1 MRISS
6 PLNDCFKRVHNFTLA
21 GSKSMNSCSPCSM
34 VIKVFRWNETDASA
48 VVHCPTF
55 VAKSYLDFWF
65 YMSFMNKLSFASCD
79 QTWCFQRPPPGF
91 DEFDKVRLI
100 WLKMS
105 IWHKVSQEARF
116 QHPSPN
122 FPLNSLSDENAR
134 WYHCSTFLSECEDG
148 WIKIVHILEELGFLI
163 YITPQTETHLSQIN
177 LSYFW
182 TYYIN
187 NS

>member
-1 MRISS
+1 MQS
-6 PLNDCFKRVHNFTLA
+6 LFNGD
-21 GSKSMNSCSPCSM
+21 
-34 VIKVFRWNETDASA
+34 
-48 VVHCPTF
+48 
-55 VAKSYLDFWF
+55 
-65 YMSFMNKLSFASCD
+65 LSFSGKWD
-79 QTWCFQRPPPGF
+79 WCFCCCSLSHICSEKLPRFLILHVIYEQTFLRELWSDLVF
-91 DEFDKVRLI
+91 SASSSQFWRFDKVRLI

-105 IWHKVSQEARF
+105 IWHEISQEARF

-148 WIKIVHILEELGFLI
+148 WIKIVHILEELGFFI